1 MGPPD
6 ARLDRTGAPESAR
19 GVPPALG
26 GRRADQNR
34 QGPLGRHHHRADV
47 AQHRLCRARRLRAL
61 APGSGAAAPAAAA
74 WSSVPGTAAEH
85 PGPGAARGVDRDRG
99 AGPGRPRGLR
109 GGAGA
114 DGREPPTPSGTPTS
128 PRLAAAGA
136 RGLPA
141 VRLRLLRAKMA
152 RGRVGGRQPADY
164 GHHRCTGT
172 DAHRFAGQ
180 AVCDNKSCASCRLE
194 RAVWDEIRAV
204 LADPERVAAE
214 HRRRLAEVQESPGD
228 AEGADL
234 DRRIAALRRGIGRLI
249 DGYGLGA
256 ERARRVRAPRRGDEA
271 APIPHRG
278 GAAEAARGRR
288 SREGPDAARRP
299 PERLRREGPP
309 RPGRLGLERHP
320 RGHPGDGPAGRG
332 RRGPRQRRLPRAA
345 PIAAR
350 ERWPPPRSNPA
361 TRPWS
366 ARLSRPSSSDWS
378 VRSCSRPATSGPS
391 RAATCPWRPWPAS
404 CRLIPSAC
412 PPRRPDQPGPSR
424 GPALLHHPAGH
435 YPHQPLHGTAGDRDA
450 LAAELAPDLARA
462 VRARS
467 SRRAPARSQ
476 SAARRRA
483 GRGRTP
489 GPDRAARRRARDTS
503 TGRSPAA
510 GRSAR
515 PRRTRGDR
523 R

>member
-366 ARLSRPSSSDWS
+366 ARLSRPSRRRRRVDAHH
-378 VRSCSRPATSGPS
+378 V
-391 RAATCPWRPWPAS
+391 RAALDLAVEALEGVRAVQ
-404 CRLIPSAC
+404 LGAVLGGEGHGGQDVHLAVVHELGELG
-412 PPRRPDQPGPSR
+412 PPR
-424 GPALLHHPAGH
+424 
-435 YPHQPLHGTAGDRDA
+435 
-450 LAAELAPDLARA
+450 AELVRDVAPDLARA
-462 VRARS
+462 LRVGLGEGPARIAAATMVCWLRGTWASALRNPMQAGSVERGPAGLPRGDWARFRS
-467 SRRAPARSQ
+467 SATAVSR
-476 SAARRRA
+476 
-483 GRGRTP
+483 
-489 GPDRAARRRARDTS
+489 
-503 TGRSPAA
+503 
-510 GRSAR
+510 
-515 PRRTRGDR
+515 
-523 R
+523 